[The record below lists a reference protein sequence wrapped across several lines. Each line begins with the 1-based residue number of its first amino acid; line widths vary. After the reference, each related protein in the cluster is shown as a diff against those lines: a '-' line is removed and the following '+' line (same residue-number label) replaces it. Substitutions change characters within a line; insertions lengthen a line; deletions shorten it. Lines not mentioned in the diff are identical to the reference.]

1 MKICISAES
10 TIDLPQELLKK
21 YDIRT
26 LPFTVIMGEET
37 YADGTILPEKMFE
50 YTDKTGTLPRT
61 SAVNEYQFEEYF
73 NELLKSYDHVIHL
86 SLGSGISSTCQNAN
100 NVASREEF
108 AGKVDII
115 DSDSLSTGIALL
127 AIAAR
132 ELVDEGKEAKEIVDI
147 INTRKKNNQ
156 ASFSLESVNYLYK
169 GGRCSMLAMIG
180 ANLLKL
186 KPAIYVHEGA
196 KMTAGKKYR
205 GPMMKA
211 VMDYVNDTL
220 AMFANPDLTRVFIT
234 YSTAPE
240 NVVNAVEKRL
250 QEVGFKEIIKTRAGA
265 TISSHCG
272 PHCLGILYIND
283 GGKA

>member
-10 TIDLPQELLKK
+10 TIDLPKELLEEF
-21 YDIRT
+21 DIRVIAY
-26 LPFTVIMGEET
+26 PVIMGDEV
-37 YADGTILPEKMFE
+37 YKDGEILPEKMFE
-50 YTDKTGTLPRT
+50 FTEKTGVLPRT
-61 SAVNEYQFEEYF
+61 SAINSYQFGEYF
-73 NELLKSYDHVIHL
+73 RELLKEYDHIIHF
-86 SLGSGISSTCQNAN
+86 SLGSGISSTCQNAIN
-100 NVASREEF
+100 ASNEDEF
-108 AGKVDII
+108 KGKVDII

-127 AIAAR
+127 AMAAR
-132 ELVDEGKEAKEIVDI
+132 DMAKEGKDPKEIVDT
-147 INTRKKNNQ
+147 INVRKKKNQ

-169 GGRCSMLAMIG
+169 GGRCSALAMIG

-196 KMTAGKKYR
+196 KMSAGKKYR

-220 AMFANPDLTRVFIT
+220 EMFKTPDLTRVFIT
-234 YSTAPE
+234 YSSAPD
-240 NVVNAVEKRL
+240 NVVAAVEERL
-250 QEVGFKEIIKTRAGA
+250 KKVGFKTIYKTLAGA

-283 GGKA
+283 GQKA